1 MGSLGKIIRT
11 VSHLRFR
18 QIYFR
23 IYYKIGSVF
32 SRIIKNKSDFNKRI
46 VVRKLK
52 LSPFIRPDNILINN
66 TLNFLNRSK
75 IYTNSLNWE
84 DNQFGL
90 LWAFN
95 LNYFDFLNQIN
106 IEKDEGLALIKDF
119 IFNYDDNSVAK
130 HSYTISLRGI
140 NWIKFVS
147 IHNIQDIQIN
157 SHLFNQYQLLVRR
170 PEYPLMGNHLLE
182 NGLSLL
188 FGAVYFNNKY
198 LMKKSKSI
206 LLKELEEQIL
216 EDGAH
221 FELSTMYH
229 IILLNRLLD
238 CINLLSNNS
247 SPEYSDLEILLREKA
262 SLMVSWMNNMT
273 LSNGILSDFND
284 STSGVAPSVND
295 IMNYAK
301 TLEICPVKELRLG
314 SSGYRFYRKNTTE
327 FIFDVGNIGPDYQPA
342 HAHSDTFNFEWY
354 ISSKPIIVD
363 TGTSTYENNEIRR
376 FERSTRAHNTIEVDG
391 GEQSEI
397 WHSFRVGRR
406 AKTKIIMESE
416 NHLIAVHNGYDH
428 IGAVHQREYLFQD
441 DKIEIKDSIKSA
453 KKP

>member
-1 MGSLGKIIRT
+1 
-11 VSHLRFR
+11 
-18 QIYFR
+18 
-23 IYYKIGSVF
+23 
-32 SRIIKNKSDFNKRI
+32 
-46 VVRKLK
+46 
-52 LSPFIRPDNILINN
+52 
-66 TLNFLNRSK
+66 
-75 IYTNSLNWE
+75 
-84 DNQFGL
+84 
-90 LWAFN
+90 
-95 LNYFDFLNQIN
+95 
-106 IEKDEGLALIKDF
+106 
-119 IFNYDDNSVAK
+119 
-130 HSYTISLRGI
+130 
-140 NWIKFVS
+140 
-147 IHNIQDIQIN
+147 
-157 SHLFNQYQLLVRR
+157 
-170 PEYPLMGNHLLE
+170 
-182 NGLSLL
+182 
-188 FGAVYFNNKY
+188 
-198 LMKKSKSI
+198 
-206 LLKELEEQIL
+206 
-216 EDGAH
+216 
-221 FELSTMYH
+221 
-229 IILLNRLLD
+229 
-238 CINLLSNNS
+238 
-247 SPEYSDLEILLREKA
+247 
-262 SLMVSWMNNMT
+262 MT

-453 KKP
+453 KNHKCRFYIHFAPGIDYTLKENQVAGSDFFIEFENNFSFIEEGLYNKAIGFNVRKQAKYLCVTFENSLTTKLSVAK